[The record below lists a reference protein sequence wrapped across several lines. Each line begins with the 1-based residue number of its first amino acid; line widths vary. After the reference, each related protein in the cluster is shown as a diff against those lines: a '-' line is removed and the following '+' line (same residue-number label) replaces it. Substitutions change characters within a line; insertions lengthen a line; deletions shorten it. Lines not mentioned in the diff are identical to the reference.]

1 MIRKEL
7 NLSRYLEKYDAIEQ
21 LEKING
27 ECLDEHL
34 SNLIVLAEKIRKSIK
49 QILLESQGIP

>member
-21 LEKING
+21 LETING
-27 ECLDEHL
+27 VCLDEHL
-34 SNLIVLAEKIRKSIK
+34 SNFTFLAEKITKSIK
-49 QILLESQGIP
+49 QILLEVGIP